1 MNLVVGSTGRMGGEI
16 CHLLTAKGQ
25 PVRGMVRATSDPA
38 KIDRLKAM
46 GVQIVT
52 GNLCDRASLDKACQG
67 ATTVITMVTCVF
79 SYRPGEND
87 IQHCDLEGTIN
98 LIEAA
103 RTAGAKYFVYVSF
116 SGNIDLDSPLRNA
129 KRTVE
134 QYLKESGLSYTILR
148 PSYYMESWLSPYVRF
163 DPANGKVLIFGSG
176 EKPISWISYKDV
188 AKFAVESLNNP
199 AAINTTL
206 ELGGPAALTPL
217 QAVKVFE
224 EVDGRSIEVTHISEA
239 DLKAAWQA
247 GSDEISISRPA
258 LQLSYAQGDP
268 IEMRETLKKFPM
280 QLTTVQEY
288 ARQVL
293 VPAQGV

>member
-1 MNLVVGSTGRMGGEI
+1 
-16 CHLLTAKGQ
+16 
-25 PVRGMVRATSDPA
+25 
-38 KIDRLKAM
+38 
-46 GVQIVT
+46 
-52 GNLCDRASLDKACQG
+52 
-67 ATTVITMVTCVF
+67 MVTAVS
-79 SYRPGEND
+79 SYQPGEND
-87 IQHCDLEGTIN
+87 FQRCDLEGTIN

-103 RTAGAKYFVYVSF
+103 RTAGVKHFVYVSF
-116 SGNIDLDSPLRNA
+116 SGNIDLDCPLRNV
-129 KRTVE
+129 KRAVE
-134 QYLKESGLSYTILR
+134 QHLKGSGLSYTILR
-148 PSYYMESWLSPYVRF
+148 PSYYMESWLTAPLGF
-163 DPANGKVLIFGSG
+163 DPANAKADIYGSG

-217 QAVKVFE
+217 QVVKIFE
-224 EVDGRSIEVTHISEA
+224 EAGGRSIKVTHISEA
-239 DLKAAWQA
+239 DLKAAWKA
-247 GSDEISISRPA
+247 GTDEISLSRPA

-268 IEMRETLKKFPM
+268 IDMRETLKKFPM